1 MGLFYYRPNA
11 AIIVLRDIIDTK
23 LNWTMGDEHVKYCL
37 SLRSIRFWT
46 VGKQRTIGLRRVI
59 ASNSCG
65 TKIFFKANE
74 SAFSNAN
81 VRQTFFLRS
90 AWEKQCSDAK
100 RVSCVSFHIR
110 NYHVGEGGKNL
121 NFLYQF
127 AILSRY
133 NSKYFSRNIYIYFGL
148 IGIDEGIDI

>member
-1 MGLFYYRPNA
+1 MS
-11 AIIVLRDIIDTK
+11 T
-23 LNWTMGDEHVKYCL
+23 
-37 SLRSIRFWT
+37 
-46 VGKQRTIGLRRVI
+46 RTIRGYGPILLSSKRGNHRSKRYYWYKVELDNGRRTREILFVPPI
-59 ASNSCG
+59 NPILNSGQAENDCDALSHQ
-65 TKIFFKANE
+65 TAAVQRFSLTVKANE

-110 NYHVGEGGKNL
+110 NYHVEEGGKNL

-127 AILSRY
+127 AVLSRY
-133 NSKYFSRNIYIYFGL
+133 NSKYFF
-148 IGIDEGIDI
+148 